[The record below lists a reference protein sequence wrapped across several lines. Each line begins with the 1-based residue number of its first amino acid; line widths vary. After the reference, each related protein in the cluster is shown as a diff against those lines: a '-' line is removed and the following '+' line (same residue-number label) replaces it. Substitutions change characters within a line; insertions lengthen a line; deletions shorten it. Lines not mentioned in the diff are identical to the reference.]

1 MAPDHDT
8 ITEEADAH
16 KDRHIHTELQSA
28 LQVDANELD
37 APQEKDRQ
45 ARDTGRGREKDTHAE
60 KEGGRERGKEW
71 EREKVRERERE
82 RDNATQSVPLLSAG
96 ARQATPIAAHKSL
109 SHSHMG
115 EEQQRQI
122 VEVLLLK
129 SARAG
134 HVGVCLYCVLYC
146 GVSLA
151 AVDERGNTALHL
163 AASQVVRRF
172 LYLCVPALYV
182 SMSLCLYVSMSLCL
196 YVSVSLCLCVSVS
209 LHLYVS
215 FDVTMCCRHTTTH
228 VAALWVVCLHMRV
241 CCCMCASR
249 KKGKTLC
256 LLLYTVAHTFVCTC
270 THTSASV
277 VTCQKHCSFRYSF
290 YFSFFQLSTSR
301 YVPVCLCMHL
311 QLWLGP
317 LRFSCSDAL

>member
-172 LYLCVPALYV
+172 LYLCVPALGVSVSLWCLCV
-182 SMSLCLYVSMSLCL
+182 SMSLCLCVFMSLSKLRCVADTQPRTLLPYGL
-196 YVSVSLCLCVSVS
+196 YVCICVCVAVCVRLEQKKDTVSVAIYS
-209 LHLYVS
+209 GTHIR
-215 FDVTMCCRHTTTH
+215 MHMHTH
-228 VAALWVVCLHMRV
+228 VCV
-241 CCCMCASR
+241 CCYMS
-249 KKGKTLC
+249 KTLLFP
-256 LLLYTVAHTFVCTC
+256 LLFLFLFFPAFYLSIRACMLMHAFAVMARSVAI
-270 THTSASV
+270 
-277 VTCQKHCSFRYSF
+277 
-290 YFSFFQLSTSR
+290 L
-301 YVPVCLCMHL
+301 L
-311 QLWLGP
+311 Q
-317 LRFSCSDAL
+317 

>member
-1 MAPDHDT
+1 MYIYKHITHTQKLQRAQAAQSMAPDHDT

-172 LYLCVPALYV
+172 LYLCVPALGV
-182 SMSLCLYVSMSLCL
+182 SVSLWCLC
-196 YVSVSLCLCVSVS
+196 VSVSLCLCVSVS
-209 LHLYVS
+209 LCLFRSYDVLQTHNHARCCLMGCMSAYACVLLYVC
-215 FDVTMCCRHTTTH
+215 V
-228 VAALWVVCLHMRV
+228 
-241 CCCMCASR
+241 
-249 KKGKTLC
+249 
-256 LLLYTVAHTFVCTC
+256 
-270 THTSASV
+270 
-277 VTCQKHCSFRYSF
+277 
-290 YFSFFQLSTSR
+290 
-301 YVPVCLCMHL
+301 
-311 QLWLGP
+311 
-317 LRFSCSDAL
+317 